1 MTYKIF
7 IGLTEIAGYYGNLKK
22 GFQEIGTECTFN
34 DLSSH
39 PYQYGGDD
47 EPNFWVKV
55 CKWSLKSLDRSNSK
69 IMWPLLLFLTQGL
82 KVPIFIWA
90 LYHHNVFIF
99 GFGKSFFRN
108 LDLPIL
114 KLFNKKVI
122 FTFFGSDDR
131 PPYIDGFLRDTTL
144 KAYPTRAR
152 RIKTNIVTI
161 EKYSDYIISHSAFA
175 QFHQKQ
181 FVNWLSI
188 GIPFSIQPLIDSAQ
202 TKTKTKNCIVI
213 LHSPSDPIAKGS
225 TRIRAAISELLQ
237 KGYNINFVE
246 ITGKPHTEVI
256 KELQECDFVVDQVYS
271 DTPMAGFATEA
282 AWFGK
287 PAVVGGYYG
296 EYILNDYSQEHIPPS
311 LYCHPD
317 EITSAI
323 ERLIV
328 DEEYRLEL
336 GRMAQGFV
344 RTKWTPELVA
354 RRYLEII
361 EGTVPKEFMFDPNN
375 IRYVQGGGMPEYRSK
390 EIIRTMI
397 GQYGIESLCLSDKP
411 ELEQKFRE
419 YAYEAALDK

>member
-1 MTYKIF
+1 
-7 IGLTEIAGYYGNLKK
+7 
-22 GFQEIGTECTFN
+22 
-34 DLSSH
+34 
-39 PYQYGGDD
+39 
-47 EPNFWVKV
+47 
-55 CKWSLKSLDRSNSK
+55 
-69 IMWPLLLFLTQGL
+69 MWPLLLFLTQAL

-90 LYHHNVFIF
+90 LYHHDVFIF
-99 GFGKSFFRN
+99 GFGKSFFNN

-181 FVNWLSI
+181 FINWLSI
-188 GIPFSIQPLIDSAQ
+188 GIPFSIQPLVDSAR
-202 TKTKTKNCIVI
+202 TKTKTKNGIVI

-296 EYILNDYSQEHIPPS
+296 EYIQNDYHQEHIPPS

-336 GRMAQGFV
+336 GRIAQGFV

-411 ELEQKFRE
+411 GLEQRFRD